1 MFRQRI
7 MKQYN
12 KLVRDKIP
20 AIINASGS
28 VAHTKILNNDDD
40 YLKALKNKLVE
51 EALEVQRTPVPNEL
65 ADVIEVVH
73 AIAKHQGVSVL
84 EIEKLRLKKNQTNG
98 SFKKRIMLESVD

>member
-1 MFRQRI
+1 

-51 EALEVQRTPVPNEL
+51 EALE
-65 ADVIEVVH
+65 
-73 AIAKHQGVSVL
+73 
-84 EIEKLRLKKNQTNG
+84 
-98 SFKKRIMLESVD
+98 